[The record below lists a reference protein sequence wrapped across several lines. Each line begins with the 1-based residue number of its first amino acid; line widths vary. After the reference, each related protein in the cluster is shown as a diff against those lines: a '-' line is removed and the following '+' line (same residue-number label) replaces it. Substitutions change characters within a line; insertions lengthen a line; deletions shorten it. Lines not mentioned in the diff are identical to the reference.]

1 MRALVSV
8 VSLFF
13 LGIQAHSEWSYSG
26 DDGVAESQWSEKYP
40 SCGGERQSPIDVKT
54 EEVKFNPTLKPL
66 RMVNY
71 EEENL
76 EFTMTNNGHTVSI
89 DLPPFMHIETSDGTV
104 FNSKAFHF
112 HWGGQDSE
120 LSGSEHTIDGTRS
133 IMEAHFVHFNND
145 YGTYENAKDQKNG
158 LAVVALLFKID
169 EYAENT
175 YYSDIISALKN
186 IEKPGETTPLKD
198 TTIKNLLPK
207 DVRYYYTY
215 QGSLTTP
222 PCTENVQWFVLRD
235 KVTLSKAQVL
245 TIENSVMDHN
255 NNTIQN
261 GYRSTQ
267 PINRRVVEANFPNFP
282 DMFFSNRFYLKN
294 LQKEFLQSRKQKK
307 TKKSNRHFLSR
318 K

>member
-13 LGIQAHSEWSYSG
+13 LGIQAHSDWSYSG
-26 DDGVAESQWSEKYP
+26 DDGVAESQWSEQYP

-54 EEVKFNPTLKPL
+54 EEVMFNPSLKPL
-66 RMVNY
+66 SLVNY
-71 EEENL
+71 EKENL

-89 DLPPFMHIETSDGTV
+89 DLPPSMYIETSDGTE
-104 FNSKAFHF
+104 FISKAFHF
-112 HWGGQDSE
+112 HWGGRDWE
-120 LSGSEHTIDGTRS
+120 LSGSEHTIDGIRS
-133 IMEAHFVHFNND
+133 IMEAHFVHFNKE

-158 LAVVALLFKID
+158 LAVLAVLFKID

-186 IEKPGETTPLKD
+186 IEKPGETTTLKD
-198 TTIKNLLPK
+198 TTIRNLLPK
-207 DVRYYYTY
+207 DVHHYYTY
-215 QGSLTTP
+215 PGSLTTP

-235 KVTLSKAQVL
+235 KVTLSKAQVV

-267 PINRRVVEANFPNFP
+267 PNNHRVVEANFPNVP
-282 DMFFSNRFYLKN
+282 DMYSSYHFYLKN
-294 LQKEFLQSRKQKK
+294 MQKEILQPKKQKK
-307 TKKSNRHFLSR
+307 TKKNRHFWSR

>member
-13 LGIQAHSEWSYSG
+13 LGIQAHSDWSYSG
-26 DDGVAESQWSEKYP
+26 DDGVAESQWSEQYP

-54 EEVKFNPTLKPL
+54 EEVMFNPSLKPL
-66 RMVNY
+66 SLVNY
-71 EEENL
+71 EKENL

-89 DLPPFMHIETSDGTV
+89 DLPPSMYIETSDGTE
-104 FNSKAFHF
+104 FISKAFHF
-112 HWGGQDSE
+112 HWGGRDWE
-120 LSGSEHTIDGTRS
+120 LSGSEHTIDGIRS
-133 IMEAHFVHFNND
+133 IME
-145 YGTYENAKDQKNG
+145 
-158 LAVVALLFKID
+158 ID

-186 IEKPGETTPLKD
+186 IEKPGETTTLKD
-198 TTIKNLLPK
+198 TTIRNLLPK
-207 DVRYYYTY
+207 DVHHYYTY
-215 QGSLTTP
+215 PGSLTTP

-235 KVTLSKAQVL
+235 KVTLSKAQVV

-267 PINRRVVEANFPNFP
+267 PNNHRVVEANFPNVP
-282 DMFFSNRFYLKN
+282 DMYSSYHFYLKN
-294 LQKEFLQSRKQKK
+294 MQKEILQPKKQKK
-307 TKKSNRHFLSR
+307 TKKNRHFWSR